1 MLGAVAAAWE
11 REDVNAIL
19 SGVFD
24 LNAKLLR
31 IGEDVGE
38 SATCSRTRMKKKRK
52 TTREILG
59 AELVEQHER
68 TQRILAERIAYH
80 RALLEQERRAAE
92 KHERR

>member
-31 IGEDVGE
+31 IGEDVG
-38 SATCSRTRMKKKRK
+38 
-52 TTREILG
+52 
-59 AELVEQHER
+59 
-68 TQRILAERIAYH
+68 RIRY
-80 RALLEQERRAAE
+80 LLEDEDEEEEEDDEGNPGR
-92 KHERR
+92 